1 MEIEFLM
8 KHTCKEKKKPE
19 DKNQLSLSFSESKEL
34 FEADKRT
41 NFTKKY
47 HGRGDK
53 VKISPDLTGLEEWL
67 EAIVIEVDDNRF
79 NGVVISAK
87 TSDGVIYFGQEKF
100 FQKIQ

>member
-1 MEIEFLM
+1 M
-8 KHTCKEKKKPE
+8 
-19 DKNQLSLSFSESKEL
+19 DV
-34 FEADKRT
+34 
-41 NFTKKY
+41 
-47 HGRGDK
+47 GDK